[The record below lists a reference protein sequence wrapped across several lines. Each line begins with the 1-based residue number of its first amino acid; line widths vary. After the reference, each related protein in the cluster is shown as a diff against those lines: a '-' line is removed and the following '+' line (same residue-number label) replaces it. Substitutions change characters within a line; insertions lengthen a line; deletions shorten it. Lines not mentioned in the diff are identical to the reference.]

1 MSEVDEI
8 KKLVNDHREQRDE
21 AQKRI
26 NLAIE
31 TVDRDRKAKRDE
43 LSRPN

>member
-8 KKLVNDHREQRDE
+8 KKVVTDQRKQRDE
-21 AQKRI
+21 AQQRI

-31 TVDRDRKAKRDE
+31 QVDRDRKEKRDE
-43 LSRPN
+43 SNRPK

>member
-8 KKLVNDHREQRDE
+8 KKLVSDQRQQRDE
-21 AQKRI
+21 AQTRI

-31 TVDRDRKAKRDE
+31 KVDRDRKEQRDE
-43 LSRPN
+43 SNRPN

>member
-8 KKLVNDHREQRDE
+8 KKLVSDQHQQRDD

-31 TVDRDRKAKRDE
+31 KVDRDRKERRDE
-43 LSRPN
+43 SNRPK